1 MKSHTIRGGTVGRR
15 RGGTVAVALVT
26 LVLAGTLTA
35 CSSTKAQPATS
46 TSSGSGGSSTSSGS
60 SGDSTGIPSSA
71 FSDTTGVTSSS
82 VTIGNVSTLAFG
94 LFKGADVGTEAW
106 ADYVNSTGGVN
117 GRKLLVDSYDDGYQ
131 GAPNKQATEQVVQKD
146 FAAVGGF
153 SLEDSYGETVLA
165 ANPGVPNVTVSLSQS
180 AGDLPNSFSP
190 DPAAIGWPTGPLMYF
205 KQKFPSDVKHAGA
218 LVADQPSAITKW
230 GGEKAAME
238 SLGYNVVYDKQF
250 DITQS
255 DFTQNVVQMRQEGI
269 KILFLEQMPENY
281 AAAVVKALN
290 QQNYHPELV
299 FGASTYS
306 EQLVSDSGGAA
317 ATEGIYMEMV
327 NSLFLGEDTS
337 QLPAAQ
343 TFQTWVQKADPG
355 FKPDLYTLFGW
366 LSGELFTQGLRAAG
380 PHPTRGSVLQQMKKI
395 TVFNGNYLIAS
406 SNPAAKAPASCYVIA
421 RIENG
426 QITRVDDPPINGPQ
440 HGYRCDGKF
449 YYYPPK

>member
-1 MKSHTIRGGTVGRR
+1 MKSHTIRGGGTVGRR

-35 CSSTKAQPATS
+35 CSSTEAQPATS
-46 TSSGSGGSSTSSGS
+46 TSSGSSGG
-60 SGDSTGIPSSA
+60 STGIPSSA
-71 FSDTTGVTSSS
+71 FSDTTGLTSST
-82 VTIGNVSTLAFG
+82 VTVGNVSTLAFG

-106 ADYVNSTGGVN
+106 ADYVNSTGGIN
-117 GRKLLVDSYDDGYQ
+117 GRKLVVDSYDDGYQ

-205 KQKFPSDVKHAGA
+205 KQKFPADVKHAGA

-238 SLGYNVVYDKQF
+238 SLGYDVAYDKQF
-250 DITQS
+250 DITQT
-255 DFTQNVVQMRQEGI
+255 DFTQNVVAMRQAGI

-290 QQNYHPELV
+290 EQNYHPQLV

-306 EQLVSDSGGAA
+306 EQLVPDSGGAS

-327 NSLFLGEDTS
+327 NSLFLGEDTA
-337 QLPAAQ
+337 QLPAAK
-343 TFQTWVQKADPG
+343 TFQTWVQKASPG

-366 LSGELFTQGLRAAG
+366 LSGQLFTQALQAAG
-380 PHPTRGSVLQQMKKI
+380 AHPTRGSVLQQLKKV

-406 SNPAAKAPASCYVIA
+406 SNPAAKAPAYCYVIA

-440 HGYRCDGKF
+440 HGYRCDGTF